1 MILGFDFL
9 KFSQMYC
16 DIGKGTIGFK
26 FLESEVACVLSDI
39 GCDTENFQLEE
50 SDMTESQKLKLQRII
65 SSYEDVLTTKLGRAS
80 CSPYEIRIKGNPQP
94 TQSRPYQCTPV
105 RMQALKKIE
114 NMFADIKD
122 YVRSCPECQ
131 LSKQYSV

>member
-26 FLESEVACVLSDI
+26 FLESEVTRVLSDI

-50 SDMTESQKLKLQRII
+50 SDMT
-65 SSYEDVLTTKLGRAS
+65 
-80 CSPYEIRIKGNPQP
+80 
-94 TQSRPYQCTPV
+94 
-105 RMQALKKIE
+105 
-114 NMFADIKD
+114 
-122 YVRSCPECQ
+122 
-131 LSKQYSV
+131 